1 MRFGGQVTPKSG
13 CHRLSATR
21 EGNEKPGASGMR
33 YRSESRMRSSAY
45 CFPPGLKHNL
55 ICYAFHKFRPGDPI
69 ALFQYLTEKYG
80 DAVHYKIGSKHIVF
94 LNDPALIRE
103 ALVVQNDNF
112 TKERTVR
119 RTKMLLGEGMIT
131 SEGSMHRAQRQA
143 VQPAFHRQR
152 IQQYADTVVEEC
164 LRLSACWHDKQQLD
178 IAQQMMHLTLRI
190 VARTLF
196 NTELGEEVR
205 ELADAHNRIMRLYNY
220 LVALP
225 AVETLI
231 QLRVPG
237 LSDFTTAKQK
247 LDDIVLRMIE
257 NHRRSGKDSGD
268 LLDMM
273 LHAPETWS
281 GEILRDQVITIFLAG
296 FETVANA
303 LIWTWYLLSE
313 NPEAERKLSAEI
325 DQVLGTRLPTADDVP
340 RLRYTE
346 MVFAESMRLYPPAWA
361 MGREAR
367 RDFELGPYRL
377 PAGTTIL
384 TSQFITHRDARRF
397 ADPLRFDPERFAP
410 AGKSTFPKFSYFPF
424 GAGYRQCIGE
434 SLAWTEG
441 ALVLATLAQ
450 RWRLHLLPGHRVEPQ
465 ALITLRPKFGMPMQV
480 KQRES
485 KLQGKSA

>member
-1 MRFGGQVTPKSG
+1 
-13 CHRLSATR
+13 
-21 EGNEKPGASGMR
+21 MR
-33 YRSESRMRSSAY
+33 YGSDSRMRSSAY

-55 ICYAFHKFRPGDPI
+55 IWYAFRKFRPGDPI
-69 ALFQYLTEKYG
+69 ALFQYLTGKYG
-80 DAVHYKIGSKHIVF
+80 DAVHYKIGLKHIVF

-103 ALVVQNDNF
+103 LLVVQNDNF

-143 VQPAFHRQR
+143 AQPAFHRQR
-152 IQQYADTVVEEC
+152 IQQYAETVVEES
-164 LRLSACWHDKQQLD
+164 LRVSDSWRDGHALD

-220 LVALP
+220 LIALP

-231 QLRVPG
+231 HLRVPG
-237 LSDFTTAKQK
+237 LSDFNAAKQK

-257 NHRRSGKDSGD
+257 NHRRSRQDSGD

-273 LHAPETWS
+273 LHAPEAWS
-281 GEILRDQVITIFLAG
+281 DEILRDQVITIFLAG

-303 LIWTWYLLSE
+303 LIWTWYLLAE
-313 NPEAERKLSAEI
+313 NPEAERKFAAEI
-325 DQVLGTRLPTADDVP
+325 DLVLGTRSPTIDDVP

-367 RDFELGPYRL
+367 KDFTLGPYRL

-384 TSQFITHRDARRF
+384 TSQFISHRDARRF
-397 ADPLRFDPERFAP
+397 PDPLRFNPERFAP
-410 AGKSTFPKFSYFPF
+410 AGKATFPKFSYFPF

-434 SLAWTEG
+434 SLAWMEG
-441 ALVLATLAQ
+441 ALVLATLARKWQ
-450 RWRLHLLPGHRVEPQ
+450 LHRVPGHRVDLQ
-465 ALITLRPKFGMPMQV
+465 ALITLRPKFGMPMLV
-480 KQRES
+480 KSREA
-485 KLQGKSA
+485 KLQDKSAGRPPTRDWTPERFV